1 MKKAILFLLIICCY
15 ACKSKTANT
24 IQISLADSGHT
35 LKFNGLDPSIIGE
48 ISRDTAV
55 NIWQSL
61 IPVYKM
67 PADTD
72 MKDFQ
77 TAQPGKYLVSGSTV
91 LFTPDTPFAKQQTY
105 FIRYYRYADGNSL
118 LDYLKKQ
125 KKLSV
130 PQYTDLPFKQ

>member
-1 MKKAILFLLIICCY
+1 MKKAVLFLLIICCC
-15 ACKSKTANT
+15 ACTSKPAST
-24 IQISLADSGHT
+24 IQISLADSGR
-35 LKFNGLDPSIIGE
+35 LKLSGLDPSIIGE
-48 ISRDTAV
+48 ISRDTNA

-77 TAQPGKYLVSGSTV
+77 TAQAGKYLVTDGTV
-91 LFTPDTPFAKQQTY
+91 LFMPDTPFAKNQTY
-105 FIRYYRYADGNSL
+105 FVRYYRYADGNSL
-118 LDYLKKQ
+118 WDYLKKQ
-125 KKLSV
+125 KTLSR